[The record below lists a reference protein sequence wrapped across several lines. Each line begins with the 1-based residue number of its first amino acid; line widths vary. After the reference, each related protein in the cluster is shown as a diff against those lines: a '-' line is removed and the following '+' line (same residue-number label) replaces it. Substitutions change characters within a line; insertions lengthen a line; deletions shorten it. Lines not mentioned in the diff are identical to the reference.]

1 MKTQAAVLRT
11 VGLER
16 PYTKTTPLSIEEV
29 QLDEPGPGEVLV
41 QLVATGLC
49 HSDLSTINGTRPRP
63 VPMVLGHEAAG
74 IVRAVGPGVQ
84 TVVPDDHVVLSLVPA
99 CGRCV
104 PCQTGRPMLCEPGV
118 RANNAGTLIGGAH
131 RFHGL
136 NGEVMYHHL
145 GASAFSEYTVVSEGS
160 ITPIDRSIPL
170 EEAAIFGCAVLTGI
184 GAVVNTARCEPGASA
199 AIFGLGGVGLSAV
212 IGAALA
218 GCYPIVAVDVL
229 ETKLEL
235 ARHLGASHTVKA
247 GQTDTIE
254 QIRSIT
260 GGGADYSFEA
270 VGSAN
275 VLGQA
280 YAATRRGGTT
290 VAVGLAH
297 PSQNLQIA
305 AIGLV
310 AEERTLKGSY
320 GGSSVPRR
328 DLPRYL
334 ALYKAGRLPIN
345 RLISGYLSLDQIN
358 SGFENLADG
367 AAVRQII
374 RFGDPG

>member
-1 MKTQAAVLRT
+1 
-11 VGLER
+11 
-16 PYTKTTPLSIEEV
+16 
-29 QLDEPGPGEVLV
+29 
-41 QLVATGLC
+41 
-49 HSDLSTINGTRPRP
+49 
-63 VPMVLGHEAAG
+63 
-74 IVRAVGPGVQ
+74 
-84 TVVPDDHVVLSLVPA
+84 
-99 CGRCV
+99 
-104 PCQTGRPMLCEPGV
+104 
-118 RANNAGTLIGGAH
+118 
-131 RFHGL
+131 
-136 NGEVMYHHL
+136 
-145 GASAFSEYTVVSEGS
+145 
-160 ITPIDRSIPL
+160 
-170 EEAAIFGCAVLTGI
+170 
-184 GAVVNTARCEPGASA
+184 
-199 AIFGLGGVGLSAV
+199 
-212 IGAALA
+212 
-218 GCYPIVAVDVL
+218 
-229 ETKLEL
+229 
-235 ARHLGASHTVKA
+235 VKA

-334 ALYKAGRLPIN
+334 ALYKAGRLPID